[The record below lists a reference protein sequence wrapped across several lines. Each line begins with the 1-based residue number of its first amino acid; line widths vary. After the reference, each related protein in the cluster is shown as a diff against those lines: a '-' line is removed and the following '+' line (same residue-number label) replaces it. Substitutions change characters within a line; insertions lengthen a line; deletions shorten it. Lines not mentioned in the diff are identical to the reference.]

1 MTMMVM
7 MLFRCLSPTPT
18 NLSAR
23 PLPFLFISP
32 PFKKK
37 KKKGFIFPLSLSL
50 QSPQLPLFSH
60 LSLSLFI
67 IYVSRSLGQPSSVI
81 DLCARIGFNC
91 HSLSVSQKELK
102 NV

>member
-1 MTMMVM
+1 

-18 NLSAR
+18 NLS
-23 PLPFLFISP
+23 LLVLFLFFSSLLH
-32 PFKKK
+32 KKK
-37 KKKGFIFPLSLSL
+37 EGFLFPISLSL
-50 QSPQLPLFSH
+50 QSPQLPLFSL

-67 IYVSRSLGQPSSVI
+67 IYLSRSLGQPSSVI
-81 DLCARIGFNC
+81 DSCALIGFNC